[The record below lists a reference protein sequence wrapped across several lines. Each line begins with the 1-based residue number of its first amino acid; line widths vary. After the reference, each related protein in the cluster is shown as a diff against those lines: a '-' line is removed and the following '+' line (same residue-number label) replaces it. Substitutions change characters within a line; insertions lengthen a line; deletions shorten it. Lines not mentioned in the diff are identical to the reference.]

1 MSFLKSKHNGW
12 LSDGTRTPFT
22 GGGGG
27 GPSQTTTQTS
37 NIPEYARPY
46 VENML
51 GATQAQLFNT
61 TTDPETGERQ
71 ITGFK
76 PYQPYSSNV
85 SDYFAGY
92 SPLQTQAF
100 GEIGSMGTP
109 GQFGMGTDLA
119 AQGGRNLMGTA
130 APAME
135 YGAQG
140 AGYGGLGAA
149 ASQMGF
155 GAGQAF
161 ENKATS
167 PGDVA
172 RYMSPYM
179 QNVVDYQK
187 SQALRDFQIGQPMM
201 AAKAVGQGA
210 FGGNRLALQQSEA
223 QRGLMSQ
230 LQGIQAS
237 GTQKAFEDA
246 QRQQQFGAQ
255 LGLQGLG
262 AGYQGLG
269 LGIQGA
275 QAGLQG
281 VQGAQAGYQG
291 AVGAG
296 GTLGNIGAQ
305 QSQSDLARIALMA
318 QLGGQM
324 QGFEQGKVN
333 QSISDYATQQQYPM
347 LQLGLMSNML
357 RGLPMQ
363 AQTTQLYQAQPSVL
377 QQGIGALGAAGS
389 LYGAGA
395 FGRKEGGTVKMAE
408 GGIAGYKYG
417 GAIAE
422 PKLESMAD
430 SLSIAQLQQRI
441 KDPALT
447 PGERQVFQEALAAK
461 QQTMARSEG
470 IAAAGGGLFNTMGYA
485 GGGILAF
492 ADEGLVEDKERSA
505 FQQDLIDT
513 FGYSGAKGER
523 PEVPEYM
530 KKIGRY
536 FTKPREKTTL
546 TPAQLDAMAA
556 KQGVFAEGSPA
567 LSEGMPTPTPATTP
581 AAPSTGSQAARA
593 PSAQAGEPS
602 DISSI
607 LAGLRKEGPQG
618 ELGSGYLDKLKGLE
632 AGADKRMDKAAS
644 LAAARAFAKF
654 GSTATPGGI
663 GQAALLGLGDY
674 AEGYGKAI
682 ESDEKFR
689 LENAKL
695 QSDIENLRRAE
706 ERGDVKLASD
716 IQSKIKDRQLK
727 LAEMQNQLKIA
738 GIQASRASEF
748 ERQYEAF
755 KANPKQF
762 EQFKKSLTSQDDTA
776 RLNALVKADEF
787 ISKAYPN
794 LVFSNKPE
802 DKIKLDKIRTDKVAE
817 YLGAIKGASAAPA
830 GGSGNLVQN
839 KDGSFN
845 YVPR

>member
-1 MSFLKSKHNGW
+1 MSILKSKHNGW

-51 GATQAQLFNT
+51 GATQNQLFT
-61 TTDPETGERQ
+61 TSGGTPGTDATYDAEGNMLTPAVAGSPRE

-76 PYQPYSSNV
+76 PYQAYSQNV
-85 SDYFAGY
+85 NDYFAGF
-92 SPLQTQAF
+92 SPMQQQSF
-100 GEIGSMGTP
+100 G
-109 GQFGMGTDLA
+109 GMGNMQPASQLATATDMAGIAGLGSLGA
-119 AQGGRNLMGTA
+119 
-130 APAME
+130 
-135 YGAQG
+135 GAQF
-140 AGYGGLGAA
+140 AR
-149 ASQMGF
+149 
-155 GAGQAF
+155 QATDPS
-161 ENKATS
+161 A
-167 PGDVA
+167 VQQ
-172 RYMSPYM
+172 YMSPYM

-187 SQALRDFQIGQPMM
+187 QSAVRDYGMAMPKLQAQ
-201 AAKAVGQGA
+201 AVGQNA
-210 FGGNRLALQQSEA
+210 FGGNRMALQQAEA

-230 LQGIQAS
+230 LQGIQAT

-246 QRQQQFGAQ
+246 QRQQQFGAN
-255 LGLQGLG
+255 LGLQGFGQALQG
-262 AGYQGLG
+262 AG
-269 LGIQGA
+269 
-275 QAGLQG
+275 
-281 VQGAQAGYQG
+281 
-291 AVGAG
+291 
-296 GTLGNIGAQ
+296 
-305 QSQSDLARIALMA
+305 
-318 QLGGQM
+318 QLGQLGQTQYGQQM
-324 QGFEQGKVN
+324 GILEGLNRFGGQQQQLEQQKIN
-333 QSISDYATQQQYPM
+333 QAISDYATTQQYPM

-430 SLSIAQLQQRI
+430 SLSVQQLQQRI

-461 QQTMARSEG
+461 QQTMARSQG

-492 ADEGLVEDKERSA
+492 AGEDGSLIEDPQFGGSSTPMVEKVENPRMSVDELFKKYPGLEGKVGLSQIQDYTSGRSVPPE
-505 FQQDLIDT
+505 
-513 FGYSGAKGER
+513 SAKAPAPAPTVAAPK
-523 PEVPEYM
+523 PEIKLP
-530 KKIGRY
+530 
-536 FTKPREKTTL
+536 
-546 TPAQLDAMAA
+546 
-556 KQGVFAEGSPA
+556 
-567 LSEGMPTPTPATTP
+567 P

-593 PSAQAGEPS
+593 PSAQAGEAS

-618 ELGSGYLDKLKGLE
+618 ELGSSYLEKLKALE
-632 AGADKRMDKAAS
+632 SGADKRMDKAGS

-654 GSTATPGGI
+654 GSTAAPGGI
-663 GQAALLGLGDY
+663 GQAALMGLGDY
-674 AEGYGKAI
+674 AEGYGKAV

-689 LENAKL
+689 MENAKL
-695 QSDIENLRRAE
+695 QADIENLRRAE

-727 LAEMQNQLKIA
+727 IAEMQNQLKIA
-738 GIQASRASEF
+738 GMQASRPGEIEKAFALFEKNPAKFREF
-748 ERQYEAF
+748 VAAKDTNRGNLAT
-755 KANPKQF
+755 AT
-762 EQFKKSLTSQDDTA
+762 TS
-776 RLNALVKADEF
+776 
-787 ISKAYPN
+787 I
-794 LVFSNKPE
+794 
-802 DKIKLDKIRTDKVAE
+802 
-817 YLGAIKGASAAPA
+817 LGAMYPQYKILSMIPEEKRTPEQNAALQRMYKEATTEAERMLRGGSASTTGGPA
-830 GGSGNLVQN
+830 GGGGNLVQN